1 MHTVIL
7 KALLVW
13 GLILLPALTAN
24 VQARDG
30 GDIHRCVAEGAVRY
44 QDRPCAVDEAGGR
57 WRPHQRDA
65 ATPQAKASSRAPR
78 RAATSRKHRARRQA
92 RGQAALIT
100 LQRDPDAC
108 KRMQHLREEA
118 LRRSLRRPD
127 YLMQRGWDDRVR
139 EACR

>member
-1 MHTVIL
+1 MRTLIL
-7 KALLVW
+7 RTLVW
-13 GLILLPALTAN
+13 VLTLLSPVATS

-30 GDIHRCVAEGAVRY
+30 GDIHRCVAAGAVRY
-44 QDRPCAVDEAGGR
+44 QDRPCAVDEAGGQ
-57 WRPHQRDA
+57 WRPHDDGA
-65 ATPQAKASSRAPR
+65 AARQAGETPNAAR
-78 RAATSRKHRARRQA
+78 RAAVTRKRGARVQS

-108 KRMQHLREEA
+108 RRMQRLREQA
-118 LRRSLRRPD
+118 LRRALRRPD

>member
-1 MHTVIL
+1 MRTLIVE
-7 KALLVW
+7 ALVW
-13 GLILLPALTAN
+13 GLTLLPMLAAN

-30 GDIHRCVAEGAVRY
+30 GDIHRCVAAGAVRY
-44 QDRPCAVDEAGGR
+44 QDRPCAVDEEGGR
-57 WRPHQRDA
+57 WRPSHHGDA
-65 ATPQAKASSRAPR
+65 ATRQAEAARSAPH
-78 RAATSRKHRARRQA
+78 RAAMTRKRGARVQS

-108 KRMQHLREEA
+108 RRMRHLREEA

-127 YLMQRGWDDRVR
+127 YLMQRDWDDRVR